1 MSVPNVNKNFVPHA
15 LLRCQQF
22 ARNAAKNHPTAIVIG
37 VNQIYIANDDIS
49 LRFAYSEKDVEAQFD
64 K

>member
-15 LLRCQQF
+15 LLRCQKF

-37 VNQIYIANDDIS
+37 VKHAYIAYDDIS
-49 LRFAYSEKDVEAQFD
+49 LLCFPV
-64 K
+64 